1 LRAQVQT
8 PVPLKTKIIIPEKL
22 LEAFLYT
29 SAILQHSTGGPGTCG
44 PRKTNIFL
52 RKKKLQNIGTLKT

>member
-44 PRKTNIFL
+44 PRKTNYKISVH
-52 RKKKLQNIGTLKT
+52 